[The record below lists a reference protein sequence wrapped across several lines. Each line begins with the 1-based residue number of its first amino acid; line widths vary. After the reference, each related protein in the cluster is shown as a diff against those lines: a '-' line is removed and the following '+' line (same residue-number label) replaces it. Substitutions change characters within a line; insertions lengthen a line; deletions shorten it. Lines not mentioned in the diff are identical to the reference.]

1 MAANMIS
8 TANAY
13 KNNMESD
20 SSTKGSARDTT
31 PEALK
36 QNLVDL
42 AKYRDK
48 QLFVVLYDYFAPRLK
63 NHLVRKGAHSEMAEE
78 LVQEAMLSVWRRCGS
93 YNPDKATASTWIF
106 RIARNLWIDRLR
118 KEKPGFTVSMDVYPE
133 MGFEPSHAVADSDK
147 LKQAISNLPHQQ
159 SQLVYKVY
167 FEGKSHRE
175 IADDID
181 IPLGSVKSGLR
192 LAFGKLR
199 NQIGQTGQET
209 GGES

>member
-1 MAANMIS
+1 MFHIASAQIKS
-8 TANAY
+8 
-13 KNNMESD
+13 MEPD
-20 SSTKGSARDTT
+20 RTT
-31 PEALK
+31 PDALK

-48 QLFVVLYDYFAPRLK
+48 QLFIILYDYFAPRLK
-63 NHLVRKGAHSEMAEE
+63 HHLIQKGAHSEMAEE
-78 LVQEAMLSVWRRCGS
+78 LVQEAMLSVWRHCGS
-93 YNPDKATASTWIF
+93 YDPGKATASTWIF

-118 KEKPGFTVSMDVYPE
+118 KEKPGFTVPLDVYPE
-133 MGFEPSHAVADSDK
+133 TGFEPSFASADSGR
-147 LKQAISNLPHQQ
+147 LQQAIRNLPHQQ

-175 IADDID
+175 IAEDMD

-199 NQIGQTGQET
+199 NQIGQTDRQD
-209 GGES
+209 GGAS

>member
-1 MAANMIS
+1 MIP
-8 TANAY
+8 TAIAY

-20 SSTKGSARDTT
+20 NTT
-31 PEALK
+31 PDALR

-42 AKYRDK
+42 ARYRDK
-48 QLFVVLYDYFAPRLK
+48 QLFVRLYDYFAPRLK
-63 NHLVRKGAHSEMAEE
+63 NHLIRKGAHSEMAEE
-78 LVQEAMLSVWRRCGS
+78 LVQEAMLSVWRHCGS

-106 RIARNLWIDRLR
+106 RITRNLWIDRMR
-118 KEKPGFTVSMDVYPE
+118 KDKPGFIVPMEVYPDF
-133 MGFEPSHAVADSDK
+133 GFEPSYASADSDK
-147 LKQAISNLPHQQ
+147 LRQAINSLPNQQ

-175 IADDID
+175 IADDMD

-192 LAFGKLR
+192 LAFDKLR
-199 NQIGQTGQET
+199 KQIGHADLST